1 MSLGLMAALSASL
14 GAAVAVLLARA
25 GRQRL
30 VGLLALLVLAL
41 AVGMILAGHFI
52 GGYSGLGWVALAT
65 VFVLPCLGGLA
76 LGALAAR
83 LIRR

>member
-1 MSLGLMAALSASL
+1 MSLGLMAALSACL

-41 AVGMILAGHFI
+41 AVGMILAGLFI
-52 GGYSGLGWVALAT
+52 GGYCARGCVGLAT
-65 VFVLPCLGGLA
+65 VFVLPSLGGVA
-76 LGALAAR
+76 LCALAAR